1 MSTVTQTPS
10 ASAQPNFLQ
19 IAQDYNLWRGVI
31 DPLGVF
37 GHDHFEALPLD
48 QRIAM
53 ITESQTPRSAVDKL
67 LANYGP
73 NTRVCELHKTEFRNG
88 GLVYDAIEE
97 AGGEGELAPFLQE
110 VRISVLV
117 EYLTSK

>member
-1 MSTVTQTPS
+1 MSIATT
-10 ASAQPNFLQ
+10 AHNFLQ
-19 IAQDYNLWRGVI
+19 IAQDYNLWRGVL

-37 GHDHFEALPLD
+37 GHEHYERLPLD

-53 ITESQTPRSAVDKL
+53 IAEAVPPRSAIDKL

-73 NTRVCELHKTEFRNG
+73 NTRVYELHRTEFRNG
-88 GLVYDAIEE
+88 GLIYDAIEE
-97 AGGEGELAPFLQE
+97 SGSDGELAPFLQE

-117 EYLTSK
+117 EYLTK